1 MYDDT
6 SLQTIEYHR
15 SMLLD
20 KERTGSFLRA
30 ILRTVKAGD
39 VVLDMGCGTGILSY
53 FACMSGA
60 RRVYAIEQDPIIELA
75 KAICQ
80 QNGYQDRVVF
90 VNDWSNN
97 IELPEPV
104 DVIVTETLGNIG
116 FEEGILG
123 WVMDAKERLLAEGG
137 RIIPRSIEL
146 VLVPVENSRDYANI
160 ESWGQRFYSLDLSPA
175 RSLAANHLLWA
186 ELSPDSFLSE
196 PASLVCVTLSGIESA
211 DIGGEVTFLVKRDGV
226 LHGIGGWFIAN
237 LAPGVK
243 ITNAPPLKT
252 LSWNQAFLPLERP
265 LAVRAGDHLGVEI
278 QTSSNAAQWQWGVT
292 INGAAGGEATSRE
305 VIGSEGSSLA
315 GELLASTNGRSPDYT
330 PTRNEEGDVDLLI
343 LQMMDGA
350 TPVGEIARQVIAR
363 FPTQFTSYERALEY
377 VYDLSDDF
385 GRRNNDAKGGGLTG
399 PDPI

>member
-6 SLQTIEYHR
+6 SLLTVEYHR

-20 KERTGSFLRA
+20 QVRTESFLQA
-30 ILRTVKAGD
+30 ILKTVKAGD
-39 VVLDMGCGTGILSY
+39 VVLDMGCGIGILSY

-60 RRVYAIEQDPIIELA
+60 RRVYAVEQDPIIELA
-75 KAICQ
+75 KAICR
-80 QNGYQDRVVF
+80 QNGYQDQVVF

-123 WVMDAKERLLAEGG
+123 WVMDAKERFLAEGG

-146 VLVPVENSRDYANI
+146 VLVPVENSSDYAGI
-160 ESWGQRFYSLDLSPA
+160 ESWTQSFYSLDLSPV

-186 ELSPDSFLSE
+186 ELSPDSFLAE
-196 PASLVCVTLSGIESA
+196 PASTVCVDMTGVEST

-237 LAPGVK
+237 LAPGVTL
-243 ITNAPPLKT
+243 TNAPPLKT

-265 LAVRAGDHLGVEI
+265 LPVRARDHLCVGI
-278 QTSSNAAQWQWGVT
+278 QASHNAGQWRWAVT
-292 INGAAGGEATSRE
+292 ANGTAGGEATSRQ
-305 VIGSEGSSLA
+305 VIRSEGESLA
-315 GELLASTNGRSPDYT
+315 GELLASTNERSPDYT
-330 PTRNEEGDVDLLI
+330 PTRNEEGEVDLLI

-350 TPVGEIARQVIAR
+350 TSIGEIARQVAAR
-363 FPTQFTSYERALEY
+363 FPLQFTSLEHALEY
-377 VYDLSDDF
+377 VCDLSDDF
-385 GRRNNDAKGGGLTG
+385 GRRDN
-399 PDPI
+399 